1 MAKSRTIRVT
11 PNVKKCLEELRAAV
25 KSMPAGDMKKRAE
38 GALDYLSRT
47 FKGELQPMKGR
58 NCPPHRLIVVT

>member
-11 PNVKKCLEELRAAV
+11 PNIQKCLEVLQEAV
-25 KSMPAGDMKKRAE
+25 KSMPAGDMKERAE

-47 FKGELQPMKGR
+47 FKGEHQPMKGR
-58 NCPPHRLIVVT
+58 NCPPHRLVVIT

>member
-11 PNVKKCLEELRAAV
+11 PNVQKCLEELRAAV
-25 KSMPAGDMKKRAE
+25 KSMTAGDKKKRAE

-47 FKGELQPMKGR
+47 FKGEPQPMKGR
-58 NCPPHRLIVVT
+58 NCPPDKQIIII